1 MVTFGYAFTR
11 DKEIIM
17 PRNLLLPLTTLL
29 SCWILV
35 SSPALTAETRTFG
48 DYWYQGQAEL
58 TSYDLEQA
66 RYGEVHR
73 GHAVLIFVTEDF
85 SKSKQVKLD
94 DPGAAGDDRTK
105 VMKLNFT
112 KSFTTGIYPY
122 SMMTSVFT
130 PVDLSP
136 TLKVTTSSQE
146 WCGHTFT
153 QLNRT
158 SAGYRVTQLSYFES
172 EGDETLELDAA
183 VAEDGLWT
191 LIRID
196 PSALPTG
203 RLRLIPGTMFQR
215 LRHQPWRLSEADAT
229 LAPDPSDPALTAYTL
244 DYPEL
249 GRTLTIRF
257 RSAFPHEIE
266 SWEESYVSG
275 WGEGATRLVTRG
287 VAKKRMLLD
296 YWNHHDLKDA
306 PLRDQLGLD

>member
-1 MVTFGYAFTR
+1 MS
-11 DKEIIM
+11 
-17 PRNLLLPLTTLL
+17 RNLQRLLTTLL
-29 SCWILV
+29 SSWAFM
-35 SSPALTAETRTFG
+35 SSAALAADSRQFG

-73 GHAVLIFVTEDF
+73 GEAVLIFVTEDF
-85 SKSKQVKLD
+85 SRAKQVKLD
-94 DPGAAGDDRTK
+94 HPEAAGDDRAK
-105 VMKLNFT
+105 VLKLNLT
-112 KSFTTGIYPY
+112 KKFTTGIYPY

-158 SAGYRVTQLSYFES
+158 PAGYRLTELSYFES
-172 EGDETLELDAA
+172 EGDETLDLEDA
-183 VAEDGLWT
+183 VPEDGLWT
-191 LIRID
+191 VIRID

-203 RLRLIPGTMFQR
+203 RVRLIPGTMFQR
-215 LRHQPWRLSEADAT
+215 LRHQPWQPREADAA
-229 LAPDPSDPALTAYTL
+229 LAPDPEDPALTTYTL

-257 RSAFPHEIE
+257 RSAFPHQIE
-266 SWEESYVSG
+266 SWEETYVSG
-275 WGEGATRLVTRG
+275 WGPGAARLTTRG
-287 VAKKRMLLD
+287 VAQKRMLLD
-296 YWNHHDLKDA
+296 YWNHHDVKDA
-306 PLRDQLGLD
+306 PLRAELGLD

>member
-1 MVTFGYAFTR
+1 MTR
-11 DKEIIM
+11 H
-17 PRNLLLPLTTLL
+17 PLVPLTILL
-29 SCWILV
+29 IAW
-35 SSPALTAETRTFG
+35 ALGPSAALAADSRTFG

-73 GHAVLIFVTEDF
+73 GEAVLIFVTEDF

-94 DPGAAGDDRTK
+94 RPEAAGGDRAK
-105 VMKLNFT
+105 VLKLNFT
-112 KSFTTGIYPY
+112 KSFTTGLYPY
-122 SMMTSVFT
+122 SMMTSVFK

-172 EGDETLELDAA
+172 EGDETLELEDAA
-183 VAEDGLWT
+183 PEDGLWN

-203 RLRLIPGTMFQR
+203 RVRLIPGTMFQR
-215 LRHQPWRLSEADAT
+215 LRHQPWRSHEAEAV
-229 LAPDPSDPALTAYTL
+229 LAPDPDDPALTSYRL

-249 GRTLTIRF
+249 GRRLTIRF
-257 RSAFPHEIE
+257 RGAFPHQIE
-266 SWEESYVSG
+266 SWEETYVSG
-275 WGEGATRLVTRG
+275 WGPDAARLTTRG
-287 VAKKRMLLD
+287 VARKRILLD
-296 YWNHHDLKDA
+296 YWNHHDVEDA
-306 PLRDQLGLD
+306 RLRAELGLD

>member
-1 MVTFGYAFTR
+1 MT
-11 DKEIIM
+11 
-17 PRNLLLPLTTLL
+17 RNLLLPLTILL
-29 SCWILV
+29 SFWALM
-35 SSPALTAETRTFG
+35 SSTALADSRSFG

-66 RYGEVHR
+66 RYGEIHH
-73 GHAVLIFVTEDF
+73 GEAVLIFVTEDF
-85 SKSKQVKLD
+85 SKAKQVKLD
-94 DPGAAGDDRTK
+94 DPEAAGDDRAK
-105 VMKLNFT
+105 VLKLNLT
-112 KSFTTGIYPY
+112 KSFPTGIYQY

-158 SAGYRVTQLSYFES
+158 SAGYRVTELSYFES
-172 EGDETLELDAA
+172 EGDETLELEDAA
-183 VAEDGLWT
+183 LEDRLWT
-191 LIRID
+191 VIRID

-203 RLRLIPGTMFQR
+203 RVRLIPGTLYQR
-215 LRHQPWRLSEADAT
+215 LRHQPWGPREAVAT
-229 LAPDPSDPALTAYTL
+229 LAPDPADPSLTSYTL

-275 WGEGATRLVTRG
+275 WGPGAARLTTRG

-296 YWNHHDLKDA
+296 YWNHHDVKDA
-306 PLRDQLGLD
+306 PLRAELGLD